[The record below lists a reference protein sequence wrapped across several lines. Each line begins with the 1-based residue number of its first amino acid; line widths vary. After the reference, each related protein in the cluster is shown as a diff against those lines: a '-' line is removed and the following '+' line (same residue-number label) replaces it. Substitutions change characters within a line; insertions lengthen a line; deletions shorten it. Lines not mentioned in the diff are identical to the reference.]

1 MSKIFSKTL
10 KKTTLMSVLLA
21 VVLAAAIVVGA
32 LFGFNKSVTM
42 DDNATLTVTV
52 NTFAYNNDKEEI
64 TKTCEKAFD
73 TAKVSAE
80 YVIEGEMNGDSC
92 ELVFVFDKKVDTAAL
107 KDSVKTALTAGF
119 ASASIN
125 VSASKEVAQAV
136 VAKHFLLRA
145 AIAAAVFAVLAFAYV
160 AVRYKSVWTGLAVG
174 ASVFLS
180 MALTVGLLVLTRL
193 PVTVSTA
200 SVVAVAGLLT
210 AVSVLL
216 TLGKVRSARKE
227 DENES
232 AEALLSSKVAAKETL
247 TLGIGLTAAM
257 LLVGI
262 LGKTTA
268 AWYASAALIAIAVA
282 VLISLFYAPALYLS
296 VKRIEDGKSKSGYV
310 GAKKSAKK
318 TKAAVQAEGVEEA
331 PAQESTEA

>member
-10 KKTTLMSVLLA
+10 KKTTLMSVILA
-21 VVLAAAIVVGA
+21 VLLAAAIVVGA
-32 LFGFNKSVTM
+32 LFGFNKSVAM
-42 DDNATLTVTV
+42 DDSATLTVTV
-52 NTFAYNNDKEEI
+52 NTFAYNNDKAEI

-73 TAKVSAE
+73 AAKVSAE
-80 YVIEGEMNGDSC
+80 YVVEGEMNGDSC
-92 ELVFVFDKKVDTAAL
+92 ELVFVFDKKVDTASL
-107 KDSVKTALTAGF
+107 KDSVKTALTTGF

-145 AIAAAVFAVLAFAYV
+145 AIAAAVFAVVAFAYV
-160 AVRYKSVWTGLAVG
+160 AMRYKSVWTGLAVC

-210 AVSVLL
+210 AVFVLL

-227 DENES
+227 DES
-232 AEALLSSKVAAKETL
+232 ANTEDLLSSKTAVKETL
-247 TLGIGLTAAM
+247 TLGGGLAAAM
-257 LLVGI
+257 VLVGI

-268 AWYASAALIAIAVA
+268 AWYAAAALIAIAVA
-282 VLISLFYAPALYLS
+282 LLISLFYAPALYLS
-296 VKRIEDGKSKSGYV
+296 VKRIEDSKSKSGYV

-318 TKAAVQAEGVEEA
+318 AKATEQAEETEEA
-331 PAQESTEA
+331 PAQE

>member
-10 KKTTLMSVLLA
+10 KKTTLISVILA
-21 VVLAAAIVVGA
+21 VILAAAIVVGA

-73 TAKVSAE
+73 GANVSAE
-80 YVIEGEMNGDSC
+80 YVVEGEMNGDSC

-107 KDSVKTALTAGF
+107 KDSVKTALTTSF

-125 VSASKEVAQAV
+125 VSASKEVAQAAI
-136 VAKHFLLRA
+136 AKHFLLRA
-145 AIAAAVFAVLAFAYV
+145 AIATAVFAVLAFAYV
-160 AVRYKSVWTGLAVG
+160 AIRYASVWTGLAVG

-180 MALTVGLLVLTRL
+180 MALTAGLLVLTRL

-210 AVSVLL
+210 AVSVVL
-216 TLGKVRSARKE
+216 TLGKVRAARKE

-232 AEALLSSKVAAKETL
+232 TEALLSSKLAAKETL
-247 TLGIGLTAAM
+247 TLGVGLAVAM
-257 LLVGI
+257 VIVGI

-268 AWYASAALIAIAVA
+268 AWYAAAALVAIAVA

-296 VKRIEDGKSKSGYV
+296 VKKIEDSKSKSGYV

-318 TKAAVQAEGVEEA
+318 AKETEQAEKAEGA
-331 PAQESTEA
+331 PAQE